1 MPVAITRLI
10 LVGGFLGAGKTTL
23 LKEAAQRLTARG
35 QRVALL
41 ANDQAADLVDTAVLE
56 ETGAAVDEVAGG
68 CFCCRFPDMMA
79 AIERLRQKAQPHCIL
94 AEPVGSCTDLS
105 ATVLQPLKQ
114 IHGKKIALAPF
125 SVLIDVKQVRVLLQ
139 LHQAAGG
146 AGGGFPDEVLYI
158 YRKQIEEADVIV
170 INKADLVSP
179 AELTK
184 IREALDARFPAALV
198 VTVSALTGEGV
209 DAWLELLDANRSA
222 GQKIVDVDY
231 DVYAA
236 GEAALGWMNAA
247 AQLRTTTAADW
258 SGFARRLLETIRDRV
273 VSSGGQIGHLKLY
286 LSAPGQG
293 HVAGNAT
300 ANDSPIAVGGDLSR
314 DVRQAALLLNA
325 RVRIHADQLREIA
338 EAALRAVANEQ
349 RVVAT
354 ITNMRSFFPSRPQ
367 PIYRF
372 SEVGGG

>member
-1 MPVAITRLI
+1 MPDKTRLI

-23 LKEAAQRLTARG
+23 LKEAAQRLAARG

-56 ETGAAVDEVAGG
+56 DSGAAVDEVAGG

-79 AIERLRQKAQPHCIL
+79 AIDRLRRKTQPHCIL

-125 SVLIDVKQVRVLLQ
+125 SVLIDVKQVRVLLR

-146 AGGGFPDEVLYI
+146 AGRGFPEEVLYI

-179 AELTK
+179 AELSK
-184 IREALDARFPAALV
+184 IRAALDARFPDVPV

-209 DAWLELLDANRSA
+209 DAWLDLLDANRSA

-236 GEAALGWMNAA
+236 GEAALGWMNAS
-247 AQLRTTTAADW
+247 AQLRTTAAAADW

-325 RVRIHADQLREIA
+325 RVRIHADQLRDIA
-338 EAALRAVANEQ
+338 EAALQAAAKEQ
-349 RVVAT
+349 RVAAT

-372 SEVGGG
+372 SEVVGT